1 MERRAYLLIY
11 SGASITRE
19 QVKNWANSDPAVI
32 TWRYDLPNSFY
43 LISDKNA
50 QELSDAFV
58 KRIGEA
64 RFLITEVSDN
74 RQGYLP
80 KDTWYLFRNKK
91 LPEK

>member
-1 MERRAYLLIY
+1 MERKAYLLIY

-19 QVKNWANSDPAVI
+19 QVKNWANSETAVI

-43 LISDKNA
+43 LISEKSA
-50 QELSDAFV
+50 QELSNSLMN
-58 KRIGEA
+58 RIGKA
-64 RFLITEVSDN
+64 RFLITEVSAN